1 MKKGEIEMGLTCKP
15 VGKIKRIMVKMENQ
29 MDNNKSKKK
38 IKKDKKEK

>member
-1 MKKGEIEMGLTCKP
+1 MGLTCKP